1 MPYPFSTHMGFFLAV
16 NSALLAGT
24 RVRFMA
30 GFDID
35 EIIEALAVSTLMM
48 GVPTFYTR
56 LL

>member
-1 MPYPFSTHMGFFLAV
+1 
-16 NSALLAGT
+16 
-24 RVRFMA
+24 MA